1 MKSPI
6 LLGFCV
12 VACLA
17 QIAVGCRAMQQ
28 HASILT
34 RFDTRNPVSFTGTFR
49 RSTMATKAFQIGQE
63 CRPTH
68 SRMPKSRKLRPMSPV
83 EAERFHPGQLRQAR
97 MLMVQLELMPTA
109 KKTTPGHC
117 G

>member
-1 MKSPI
+1 MSKESDQTETAPRE
-6 LLGFCV
+6 LRAHFGV
-12 VACLA
+12 VA
-17 QIAVGCRAMQQ
+17 
-28 HASILT
+28 
-34 RFDTRNPVSFTGTFR
+34 
-49 RSTMATKAFQIGQE
+49 TMATKAFQIGQE